1 MNHSP
6 LRKRIQ
12 QTLWERFRKSTNH
25 DADEKGY
32 VSSVEQNLLPGV
44 TLDMFQ
50 HDLAQ
55 GSGNE
60 LEGKFKA
67 VHSSSALAVNTFAP
81 FTKDPA
87 RLSLANKKGFIKVQ
101 FERQCPTGLGGTPP
115 NLDVIAESSTAV
127 VAIESKFLEYLTPKK
142 PHFAKSYTRDNLPE
156 AEECWFELIEMLQQR
171 DKQYFDSAQLVKH
184 YLGLRNQPEFK
195 GKKITLLYLFWEPEN
210 WSDFDV
216 FKKHR
221 EEIHEFS
228 KQVESSD
235 VSFQSQSYSALW
247 KEWQGSRVLAE
258 HVKNLLQRYRFQV

>member
-1 MNHSP
+1 MKPHV

-12 QTLWERFRKSTNH
+12 EILWEKFRETTGH
-25 DADEKGY
+25 DTDEKGY
-32 VSSVEQNLLPGV
+32 VSQVDQNLLPGI
-44 TLDMFQ
+44 TPEMFWK
-50 HDLAQ
+50 DLEK

-87 RLSLANKKGFIKVQ
+87 RLSLANMKRFTKVQ

-127 VAIESKFLEYLTPKK
+127 VAIESKFLEYLTPKE
-142 PHFAKSYTRDNLPE
+142 PLFAKSYIRDNLPE
-156 AEECWFELIEMLQQR
+156 AEECWFELIEMLRQSV
-171 DKQYFDSAQLVKH
+171 KQYLDSAQLVKH

-195 GKKITLLYLFWEPEN
+195 GKKITLLYLFWEPGN
-210 WSDFDV
+210 WSDFAV

-221 EEIHEFS
+221 EEIHDFS

-235 VSFQSQSYSALW
+235 VCFQSQSYPALW
-247 KEWQGSRVLAE
+247 KEWQGSGVLAE